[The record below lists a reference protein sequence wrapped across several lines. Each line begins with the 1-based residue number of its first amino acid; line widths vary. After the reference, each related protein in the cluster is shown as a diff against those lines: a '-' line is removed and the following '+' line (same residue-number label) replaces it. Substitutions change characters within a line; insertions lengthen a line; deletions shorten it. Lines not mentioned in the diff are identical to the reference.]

1 MKLIILTHPSRA
13 NISPSSQHGVTG
25 GRHRA
30 IYYTTSVAWPDFKR
44 QAEPG
49 VVGTEYRHILPQLS
63 IPRFFVCSL
72 CTAWL
77 YTLR

>member
-49 VVGTEYRHILPQLS
+49 VVGTESRHILPQLS

-77 YTLR
+77 YTLL